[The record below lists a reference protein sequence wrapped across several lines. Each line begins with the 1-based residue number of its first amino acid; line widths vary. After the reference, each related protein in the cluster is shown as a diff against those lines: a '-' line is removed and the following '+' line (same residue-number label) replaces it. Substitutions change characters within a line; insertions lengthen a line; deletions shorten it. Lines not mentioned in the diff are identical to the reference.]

1 LAPESENFV
10 KFAQSQLYELPKYA
24 TIEGVIV
31 AKKESHNMSVQSSD
45 YVGLQL
51 TEARLRELQREARRL
66 HQAQEYLK
74 LHPVK
79 RRLRLPKITI
89 TWN

>member
-1 LAPESENFV
+1 
-10 KFAQSQLYELPKYA
+10 
-24 TIEGVIV
+24 
-31 AKKESHNMSVQSSD
+31 MSVQSSD